1 MTYFNSVMLA
11 IVLSLVMLGMLALV
25 WWAFALMPFS
35 VVALVIS
42 IIVSVL
48 VAWFVIWIWQAL
60 VLDW

>member
-11 IVLSLVMLGMLALV
+11 IVFSLVMLGMLVLV
-25 WWAFALMPFS
+25 WWAFAVMPFS
-35 VVALVIS
+35 VVVLVIS